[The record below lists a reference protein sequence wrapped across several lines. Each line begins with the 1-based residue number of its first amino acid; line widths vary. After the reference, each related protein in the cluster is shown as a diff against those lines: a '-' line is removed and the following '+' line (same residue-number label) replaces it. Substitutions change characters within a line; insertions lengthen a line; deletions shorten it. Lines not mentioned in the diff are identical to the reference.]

1 MTRQVG
7 PRGERPCIVVSVTAA
22 LTLAF
27 ICGCKPPPPMQQSPA
42 GGSAAGTLEQAS
54 APQTAANVPATN
66 AAGAAAAPAPVDD
79 LPDDPVELSRLSNE
93 AHREKIRLIASVQ
106 DLDSAKAVSSTFPA
120 VDARH
125 RRIEKKL
132 GSRLLS
138 DELKLQLERD
148 FKAERDQLLGEYSKE
163 YVRVAFIPGAWEHM
177 HPELTP
183 LADMTVIPQDA
194 AGLEREA
201 TRLLNDSLAILRQVT
216 DANKALELSPRYRV
230 ATCRLGP
237 ILSRLHVALGGGVN
251 ERQPPQV
258 QALRRQR
265 DEELRRLLSVH
276 GAGDALSHGE
286 RPTPIASIPRIAAN
300 PQQSDA
306 DRVIAALRSQ
316 DRVQITNTLNLLP
329 DTFPAAE
336 HEAIGAEVI
345 RLFEFEPLAANALES
360 IKRGWFSPSQI
371 PQLKEAI
378 PRFKPTNLH
387 YVVYEGISRTPS
399 LDRENIDF
407 LASLYDENPG
417 IAVSVLRNVGPA
429 AQESIFPYASSSKVE
444 VRQCVCEALK
454 DIGLEASLP
463 TLEKLSQDS
472 HPGVSSKAKEAIR
485 EIGRPVSERTHL
497 RQRQ

>member
-1 MTRQVG
+1 MSYRAGRMGGLSGVIIASAMTLLL
-7 PRGERPCIVVSVTAA
+7 PT
-22 LTLAF
+22 
-27 ICGCKPPPPMQQSPA
+27 GCKPPAATPPPA
-42 GGSAAGTLEQAS
+42 TGGLEQAAS
-54 APQTAANVPATN
+54 MQPAASSTATSVSRPISTAPQ
-66 AAGAAAAPAPVDD
+66 VDD
-79 LPDDPVELSRLSNE
+79 LPDDPVELSRLANE
-93 AHREKIRLIASVQ
+93 VHREMVRLIASVQ
-106 DLDSAKAVSSTFPA
+106 DLASAKAVAGTFPA

-138 DELKLQLERD
+138 AEMKQQLERD
-148 FKAERDQLLGEYSKE
+148 FKAERDRLLGEYSKE

-183 LADMTVIPQDA
+183 LADMTVIEQDA

-201 TRLLNDSLAILRQVT
+201 TRLLSESLAILRQVT
-216 DANKALELSPRYRV
+216 DVNKALALSPKYRV

-258 QALRRQR
+258 RELRRQR
-265 DEELRRLLSVH
+265 DEELRRLMSIH
-276 GAGDALSHGE
+276 GAGDALAHGE
-286 RPTPIASIPRIAAN
+286 RPATTASIPRIAAN
-300 PQQSDA
+300 PQQSETDQ
-306 DRVIAALRSQ
+306 VVAALRSQ
-316 DRVQITNTLNLLP
+316 DRTQIINTLNQLRETLP
-329 DTFPAAE
+329 E
-336 HEAIGAEVI
+336 VGHEPIGAEVI
-345 RLFEFEPLAANALES
+345 RLFNFEPVAGSALEA
-360 IKRGWFSPSQI
+360 IKRGWFSPRQI
-371 PQLKEAI
+371 PELKASI
-378 PRFKPTNLH
+378 PKFKATNRH
-387 YVVYEGISRTPS
+387 YILYDGISRTPN
-399 LDRENIDF
+399 LDRQNIDF
-407 LASLYDENPG
+407 LASLFDENPG

-429 AQESIFPYASSSKVE
+429 AQESIFPYGTSTKVE